1 MQLGIITVTKDKCFE
16 MIAVAGWYL
25 ITDVKNKESKKQLL
39 LIIYLPQ
46 HQLIEEWNVNANDR
60 MS

>member
-1 MQLGIITVTKDKCFE
+1 

-39 LIIYLPQ
+39 LTIYLPQ

>member
-39 LIIYLPQ
+39 LTIYLPQ